1 MPSSGRAGGEDF
13 NLAEEFAAVDFHEER
28 LEKRFR
34 RTMETLAKDPEKS
47 ILASSANRAEAS
59 D

>member
-1 MPSSGRAGGEDF
+1 MAGGEDF
-13 NLAEEFAAVDFHEER
+13 NLAEEFAAADFHEER

-34 RTMETLAKDPEKS
+34 RIMETPAKDPGKS
-47 ILASSANRAEAS
+47 IRASSANRAEAS